1 MSPYEATIHAQ
12 DATLGRVQEV
22 LEGIVQA
29 GQAAAQWTN
38 VDVAVAYASRGGV
51 KLLCDSLESQASWV
65 PAAKRFLVSMDF
77 GITEPAALELLAR
90 QPNLEVRIPNGQRVL
105 ASRRLIPPH
114 TFHAKGYL
122 FRATPLATPQSLII
136 GSANLSVSALATGS
150 EIMARQ
156 TWTGRLSA
164 ADTVRFAQAARFL
177 TWFEDAWASADTLAS
192 LLPSYKALRKKRRI
206 GPLED
211 DKTTATRKFVA
222 DPSKVEVVGRLA
234 VQLAAAKSLWVHT
247 DTLYVNLQS
256 RGVGNQL
263 DTPRGTRVFF
273 GFSSS
278 QVPKNH
284 VFGNVEL
291 QVNGH
296 ASVQRSVRFGNN
308 MMDKV
313 NLPVPGL
320 DGPANYNNAVLIFDR
335 AGAGLSGLPRF
346 RVTVTDEHGLAA
358 RKLAAANHL
367 DLEMHGG
374 RPYGLLF

>member
-1 MSPYEATIHAQ
+1 MVPYEATLYAQ
-12 DATLGRVQEV
+12 DATLGRVQKV
-22 LEGIVQA
+22 LGGIAQA

-51 KLLCDSLESQASWV
+51 KLLCDSLRAQQSWA

-90 QPNLEVRIPNGQRVL
+90 QANLEVRVPNGQRVL
-105 ASRRLIPPH
+105 ASKQLMPPH
-114 TFHAKGYL
+114 AFHAKGYL
-122 FRATPLATPQSLII
+122 FRSSTLAAPTSLIV

-164 ADTVRFAQAARFL
+164 AERLRLNQAASFL
-177 TWFEDAWASADTLAS
+177 SWFEDAWASADTMAP
-192 LLPSYKALRKKRRI
+192 LLPSYKALRKKKRI
-206 GPLED
+206 GRVKD
-211 DKTTATRKFVA
+211 DKTPATRKFVA
-222 DPSKVEVVGRLA
+222 DPGRSEVVGPLA
-234 VQLAAAKSLWVHT
+234 VQLAAAKSLWFYT
-247 DTLYVNLQS
+247 DTLYINLQS

-284 VFGNVEL
+284 VLGNVEL
-291 QVNGH
+291 QVMGH
-296 ASVQRSVRFGNN
+296 ASVPRSIRFGNN

-313 NLPVPGL
+313 NLPIPGQ
-320 DGPANYNNAVLIFDR
+320 DGPANYDNAVLIFDR
-335 AGAGLSGLPRF
+335 TGAGPSGLPRF
-346 RVTVTDEHGLAA
+346 QVTVTNKHELAA
-358 RKLAAANHL
+358 RKRAAANHV

-374 RPYGLLF
+374 RSYGLLF